1 MIFHRLLHPLVDRR
15 DLLGIAQTNLST
27 RLNSTFTALAT
38 VEAYNVEAMEKN
50 RDLSQTLVELANR
63 RKNQQVS
70 AINGSN
76 LSEQLE
82 GLKEESAIAKRR
94 WRVMKSVVAAVI
106 VGSGVDWARNDQLR
120 PVVLD
125 EED

>member
-1 MIFHRLLHPLVDRR
+1 
-15 DLLGIAQTNLST
+15 
-27 RLNSTFTALAT
+27 
-38 VEAYNVEAMEKN
+38 MEKN

-82 GLKEESAIAKRR
+82 GLKEGSAIAKRR